1 MEVSGRR
8 RSRAFTLIEA
18 LLAAVILAAV
28 VASVLLPFTAG
39 ARSQVV
45 EVRQTLAA
53 GLAESLMEEILL
65 RPFEEPGDGDELP
78 EAPASFGPD
87 AGETTRQDFS
97 AIDDYHGYTEPP
109 GSIVDS
115 QGAPVDDE
123 GVVGLSRSVS
133 VTYVTVAGQD
143 PAEDPLFLR
152 VVVEVQHQGKPLV
165 TLTRLVHWLE

>member
-1 MEVSGRR
+1 MGASGRR

-28 VASVLLPFTAG
+28 VASVLLPFAAG

-45 EVRQTLAA
+45 ETRQTLAA

-65 RPFEEPGDGDELP
+65 RPFEEPGDNDELP
-78 EAPASFGPD
+78 EDLADFGPD
-87 AGETTRQDFS
+87 ADETTREGFS
-97 AIDDYHGYTEPP
+97 AVDDYHGHAEPP

-115 QGAPVDDE
+115 QGQPVDDE
-123 GVVGLSRSVS
+123 GAAGLSRHVS
-133 VTYVTVAGQD
+133 VAYVTVAGQD
-143 PAEDPLFLR
+143 PLEDPSFLR
-152 VVVEVQHQGKPLV
+152 VVVEVRHQGKPLV